1 MDKEFIKDDNSE
13 EPQKRYVNLLSNAG
27 FKAVFGDRGNDD
39 VIMSILNTLL
49 PVHRKVTHIQCL
61 PTEYQGPTLAGKE
74 FRYDFMCTGQDGATF
89 IVEVERQDDSYWFK
103 RCVSYAARA
112 YDKHNKKGH
121 NYDVQPVYLIG
132 LMGIDVPH
140 PDPKLL
146 GDCYITEYTFREKNC
161 HDLLDETIFIIFA
174 ELTRFQKTLEECESD
189 LDKMCY
195 IIKHGGGLT
204 DQPSKL
210 RSQKYDRV
218 FEACE
223 IAAFSKEKRT
233 QYENDMMEERELNSK
248 LETAEAKGE
257 ARGEAKGIS
266 KAKLTIQMLKDG
278 IAIDQICKDTGLTEG
293 QVAELQALL

>member
-1 MDKEFIKDDNSE
+1 M
-13 EPQKRYVNLLSNAG
+13 
-27 FKAVFGDRGNDD
+27 
-39 VIMSILNTLL
+39 
-49 PVHRKVTHIQCL
+49 
-61 PTEYQGPTLAGKE
+61 
-74 FRYDFMCTGQDGATF
+74 
-89 IVEVERQDDSYWFK
+89 
-103 RCVSYAARA
+103 
-112 YDKHNKKGH
+112 
-121 NYDVQPVYLIG
+121 
-132 LMGIDVPH
+132 
-140 PDPKLL
+140 
-146 GDCYITEYTFREKNC
+146 
-161 HDLLDETIFIIFA
+161 LDETIFIIFA

-248 LETAEAKGE
+248 LETAEAIGEVKGE
-257 ARGEAKGIS
+257 ARGIS

-278 IAIDQICKDTGLTEG
+278 VTIDQICKDTGLTEG